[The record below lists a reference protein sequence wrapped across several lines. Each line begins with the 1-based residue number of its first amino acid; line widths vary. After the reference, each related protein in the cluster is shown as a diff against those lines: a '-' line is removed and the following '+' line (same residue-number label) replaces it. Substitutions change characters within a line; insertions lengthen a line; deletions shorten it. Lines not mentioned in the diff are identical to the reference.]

1 MAYLIWRGTYSLT
14 RQYQPGDVVY
24 NPDDGIS
31 YVCVTR
37 SLGIPPYYLESGFEP
52 IVNFNISLLDGGE
65 F

>member
-1 MAYLIWRGTYSLT
+1 M
-14 RQYQPGDVVY
+14 Y